1 MPRRLRRTGDEG
13 PAHGWYH
20 VRLRPCP
27 EGVARTARERGSTV
41 GSISQDTLNIIL
53 LVVMVAAF
61 YLIIIRPQQMRQ
73 KQHTEMVRS
82 LAAGDRVITAGG
94 LLGTVTEVGEDE
106 VLLEI
111 APGVEVRV
119 VKDAVNRKVE
129 E

>member
-1 MPRRLRRTGDEG
+1 M
-13 PAHGWYH
+13 
-20 VRLRPCP
+20 
-27 EGVARTARERGSTV
+27 

-106 VLLEI
+106 VLVEI